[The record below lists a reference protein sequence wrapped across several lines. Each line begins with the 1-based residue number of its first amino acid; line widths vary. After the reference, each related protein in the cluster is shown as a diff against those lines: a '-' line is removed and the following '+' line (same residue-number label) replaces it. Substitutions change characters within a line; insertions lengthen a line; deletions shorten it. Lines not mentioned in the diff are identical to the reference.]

1 MSTTVSR
8 EKTMKKKLIKIILII
23 LILALVGGGI
33 YMFRLGNKYKNSTL
47 DSVRYSFGG
56 DMMAAEGA
64 ELVQHYRDLA
74 YMGIFPVLM
83 HLRTIL
89 RGMRQCQE
97 DILRWEPDVVILV
110 DYPGFNLKI
119 ARFLKQHSNIPVYYY
134 ISPKIWAWKEW
145 RIKDIKRDVDA
156 MFSILPFEVEFYEKH
171 HYPIHYVG
179 NPTADEVDAFLK
191 GQGARGKEQEAGSKE
206 QGAFR
211 KDNNLDGRPIIALL
225 AGSRKQEVHDN
236 LRRMIEAALPY
247 TKDYQ
252 LVLAAAPGL
261 DDAFY
266 KEQVEQAMTKV
277 QSSIVNGQC
286 SMVNGQRSM
295 ISIVRDQTY
304 RLLQHSTA
312 ALVTSGTATLET
324 ALFRV
329 PQVVCYYMKWGWLAS
344 LARKLILK
352 VPYISLVNLIAG
364 EEVVPELVAE
374 QMNAENVRRHLTA
387 ILPGGSAREAQLQGY
402 DRMAAILGEPG
413 APQRAAK
420 IIVELLH

>member
-1 MSTTVSR
+1 
-8 EKTMKKKLIKIILII
+8 MKYYLIAGEASGDLHASHLIAAI
-23 LILALVGGGI
+23 RKEDAEAK
-33 YMFRLGNKYKNSTL
+33 FRC
-47 DSVRYSFGG
+47 FGG
-56 DMMAAEGA
+56 DMMSAEGA

-97 DILRWEPDVVILV
+97 DIVRWGPDVVILV

-191 GQGARGKEQEAGSKE
+191 EQVTGSKE
-206 QGAFR
+206 AFC

-277 QSSIVNGQC
+277 QSSKFNDQWSMVNGQC
-286 SMVNGQRSM
+286 SMV
-295 ISIVRDQTY
+295 SIVRDQTY

-329 PQVVCYYMKWGWLAS
+329 PQVVCYYMKWGRLAS

-374 QMNAENVRRHLTA
+374 QMNTENVRRHLAA

-420 IIVELLH
+420 IIVELLR

>member
-1 MSTTVSR
+1 
-8 EKTMKKKLIKIILII
+8 MKYYLIAGEASGDLHASHLIAAI
-23 LILALVGGGI
+23 RKEDAEAQ
-33 YMFRLGNKYKNSTL
+33 FRC
-47 DSVRYSFGG
+47 FGG
-56 DMMAAEGA
+56 DMMSAEGA

-156 MFSILPFEVEFYEKH
+156 MFSILPFEVAFYEKH
-171 HYPIHYVG
+171 HYPMHYVG

-191 GQGARGKEQEAGSKE
+191 EQGTGSKE
-206 QGAFR
+206 AFC

-364 EEVVPELVAE
+364 KEVVPELVAE
-374 QMNAENVRRHLTA
+374 QMNAENVRRHLAA

-420 IIVELLH
+420 IIVELLR